1 MKYFQY
7 YEIFSV
13 KHYFMKYFQAAEER
27 KRALERE
34 QLEQLA
40 GRERRAEEVRRAKRG
55 GAAHC
60 GEGEQ

>member
-1 MKYFQY
+1 
-7 YEIFSV
+7 
-13 KHYFMKYFQAAEER
+13 MKYFQAAEER

-55 GAAHC
+55 GAGHC